1 LQSNDPDE
9 KRRSDRAEEKDQ
21 AMSRTAIAVAVLG
34 AFAGSVGAAPDFT
47 DSARVISS
55 TPLVERVYETRQE
68 CEPLAAVPPPVR
80 ERSIVGPL
88 VGGVAGALL
97 GSQVGKGSGR
107 NAATAVGAVVG
118 TIVGD
123 RVANP
128 GSERPVTG
136 AVIGGAAGG
145 LAGAQ
150 IGKGNGKTAATGAG
164 AIAGSMIGD
173 RVQNSP
179 QAQSVASAPPERC
192 RTVES
197 PRDVTRGYTVVY
209 RYNGH
214 DVTTTLP
221 YDPGS
226 TVRVGIGIL
235 QDGAPATGSGA
246 AAPSERL
253 VDRPLAPSHSM
264 SVRSTGGYTYR
275 Y

>member
-1 LQSNDPDE
+1 M
-9 KRRSDRAEEKDQ
+9 KGKTI
-21 AMSRTAIAVAVLG
+21 AMVVAA
-34 AFAGSVGAAPDFT
+34 AFSASAGAAPDFT
-47 DSARVISS
+47 DTARVVSS
-55 TPLVERVYETRQE
+55 TPLVERVYETHQE
-68 CEPLAAVPPPVR
+68 CEPVQPAPRAATD
-80 ERSIVGPL
+80 RSMVGPL

-97 GSQVGKGSGR
+97 GSRIGKGSGR
-107 NAATAVGAVVG
+107 NAATAAGAVVG

-128 GSERPVTG
+128 GSDRPVTG

-150 IGKGNGKTAATGAG
+150 IGKGNGKTAATATG

-173 RVQNSP
+173 RVQNP
-179 QAQSVASAPPERC
+179 LPGQPVGAQASGHC

-197 PRDVTRGYTVVY
+197 PRDVVRGYTVVY

-226 TVRVGIGIL
+226 TVRVGVSL
-235 QDGAPATGSGA
+235 LPEDAPNAGSG

-253 VDRPLAPSHSM
+253 VGRPLAPSHNIP
-264 SVRSTGGYTYR
+264 VRNTGAYTYR

>member
-1 LQSNDPDE
+1 MLR
-9 KRRSDRAEEKDQ
+9 K
-21 AMSRTAIAVAVLG
+21 TIAIAVLG
-34 AFAGSVGAAPDFT
+34 LFASSVSAAPDFT
-47 DSARVISS
+47 DTARVISS
-55 TPLVERVYETRQE
+55 TPIVETVYDTRQE
-68 CEPLAAVPPPVR
+68 CDPVAPAPPAAR

-97 GSQVGKGSGR
+97 GSRIGKGNGR
-107 NAATAVGAVVG
+107 NAATAAGAVVG

-128 GSERPVTG
+128 GSDRPMAG

-150 IGKGNGKTAATGAG
+150 VGKGNGKTTATAVG

-173 RVQNSP
+173 RVQNP
-179 QAQSVASAPPERC
+179 QPGSGYIAQPAEQC
-192 RTVES
+192 RTVEV
-197 PRDVTRGYTVVY
+197 PRDIIKGYTVVY

-221 YDPGS
+221 YDPGN
-226 TVRVGIGIL
+226 TVRVGVSLLPEKSPAVGH
-235 QDGAPATGSGA
+235 GPGMRAPDA
-246 AAPSERL
+246 RL
-253 VDRPLAPSHSM
+253 VGRPLPPAR
-264 SVRSTGGYTYR
+264 SVPVSRSGGYTYR

>member
-1 LQSNDPDE
+1 MKTFVSVMALSALA
-9 KRRSDRAEEKDQ
+9 ST
-21 AMSRTAIAVAVLG
+21 AM
-34 AFAGSVGAAPDFT
+34 AAPDFT
-47 DSARVISS
+47 DSARVVSS
-55 TPLVERVYETRQE
+55 TPIVERVYEPRTE
-68 CEPLAAVPPPVR
+68 CEPIPAAPAQVPAR
-80 ERSIVGPL
+80 KRSVFGPI

-97 GSQVGKGSGR
+97 GSTIGRGNGR
-107 NAATAVGAVVG
+107 NVATAAGAVVG

-128 GSERPVTG
+128 GSDRPMTG

-150 IGKGNGKTAATGAG
+150 VGGGNGKTAATAAG

-173 RVQNSP
+173 RVQN
-179 QAQSVASAPPERC
+179 QETATTAAPAEDC

-197 PRDVTRGYTVVY
+197 ARDVIKGYTVVY

-214 DVTTTLP
+214 NVTTTLP

-226 TVRVGIGIL
+226 TVRVGVSL
-235 QDGAPATGSGA
+235 LEDDTPVAN
-246 AAPSERL
+246 ED
-253 VDRPLAPSHSM
+253 DRRTHVVRHRRPPRSVPVSHN
-264 SVRSTGGYTYR
+264 GGYTYR

>member
-1 LQSNDPDE
+1 M
-9 KRRSDRAEEKDQ
+9 KAK
-21 AMSRTAIAVAVLG
+21 TIATVMAV
-34 AFAGSVGAAPDFT
+34 AFAGSAGAAPDFT
-47 DSARVISS
+47 DTARVVSS
-55 TPLVERVYETRQE
+55 TPLVERVYEARQE
-68 CEPLAAVPPPVR
+68 CGPAQPAVPAATDR
-80 ERSIVGPL
+80 GMVGPL

-97 GSQVGKGSGR
+97 GSTIGKGNGR
-107 NAATAVGAVVG
+107 NAATAAGAVVG

-150 IGKGNGKTAATGAG
+150 IGKGNGKTAATAAG
-164 AIAGSMIGD
+164 AIAGSMIGE
-173 RVQNSP
+173 RVQNP
-179 QAQSVASAPPERC
+179 QAGQTFGAQAAERC

-197 PRDVTRGYTVVY
+197 PRDVVRGYTVVY

-221 YDPGS
+221 YDPGT
-226 TVRVGIGIL
+226 TVRVGVGIL
-235 QDGAPATGSGA
+235 PDDAPAAGNGTA
-246 AAPSERL
+246 ATNERL
-253 VDRPLAPSHSM
+253 VGRSLAPSQGM
-264 SVRSTGGYTYR
+264 PVRNTGDYTYR

>member
-1 LQSNDPDE
+1 MKKTIS
-9 KRRSDRAEEKDQ
+9 
-21 AMSRTAIAVAVLG
+21 IAVLS
-34 AFAGSVGAAPDFT
+34 AFAGASVAAPDFT
-47 DSARVISS
+47 DTAQVISS
-55 TPLVERVYETRQE
+55 TPIVERIYEPRQE
-68 CEPLAAVPPPVR
+68 CEPVTTAPAPVR

-97 GSQVGKGSGR
+97 GSRIGKGNGR
-107 NAATAVGAVVG
+107 NVATAAGAVVG

-136 AVIGGAAGG
+136 TVIGGAAGG

-150 IGKGNGKTAATGAG
+150 VGKGNGKTVATATG

-173 RVQNSP
+173 RVQNP
-179 QAQSVASAPPERC
+179 QQIQTAGVQPAGRC
-192 RTVES
+192 RTVETA
-197 PRDVTRGYTVVY
+197 RDVIKGYTVVY
-209 RYNGH
+209 RYNSH

-226 TVRVGIGIL
+226 TVRVGISLLG
-235 QDGAPATGSGA
+235 DNGPAAGRGTGTAEPNARVVGRRLP
-246 AAPSERL
+246 PSR
-253 VDRPLAPSHSM
+253 
-264 SVRSTGGYTYR
+264 SVPVSNTGGYTYR

>member
-1 LQSNDPDE
+1 M
-9 KRRSDRAEEKDQ
+9 KK
-21 AMSRTAIAVAVLG
+21 AIAVMALS
-34 AFAGSVGAAPDFT
+34 ALASAAMAAPDFT
-47 DSARVISS
+47 DTAPVISS
-55 TPLVERVYETRQE
+55 TPIVERVYEPRTV
-68 CEPLAAVPPPVR
+68 CEPIAAAPAPAPER
-80 ERSIVGPL
+80 ERSVLGPI

-97 GSQVGKGSGR
+97 GSRIGKGNGR
-107 NAATAVGAVVG
+107 NVATAAGAVVG

-128 GSERPVTG
+128 GSERPMTG

-150 IGKGNGKTAATGAG
+150 VGKGNGKTAATAVG

-173 RVQNSP
+173 RVQNRQREP
-179 QAQSVASAPPERC
+179 AAPVEEC

-197 PRDVTRGYTVVY
+197 AREVIKAYTVVY

-226 TVRVGIGIL
+226 RVRVGVSL
-235 QDGAPATGSGA
+235 LDDGAPAAGQDRWTGDPRRSVVGHPLP
-246 AAPSERL
+246 PSRG
-253 VDRPLAPSHSM
+253 VPVSH
-264 SVRSTGGYTYR
+264 TGGFTYR